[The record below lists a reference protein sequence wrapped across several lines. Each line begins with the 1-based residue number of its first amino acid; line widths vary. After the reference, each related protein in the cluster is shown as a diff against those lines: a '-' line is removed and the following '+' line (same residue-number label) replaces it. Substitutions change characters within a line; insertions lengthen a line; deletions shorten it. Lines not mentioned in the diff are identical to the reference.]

1 MFVDEFGDS
10 VLISH
15 NLIAFLV
22 VSVQLAVLVLFYSVS
37 IFIVSNE
44 HAPWDYCHQ
53 KAILVISSDASKGVF
68 LYSEA
73 KLIIS
78 LDLSGLWILLK
89 SEAIFGVINFI
100 LSMLVF
106 ADIVTLLVNKSL
118 LSIELDDL
126 IAIFVVFVNAAFLVF
141 FADVAI
147 FVNVL
152 LVRRVS
158 NYSEPMLVIVPG
170 LSILLPDFI
179 ASLVV
184 RFAIDKLSSLTVV
197 DHMLPIYDPHLVA
210 ILIIAGVLAILI
222 NLDAVSVLV
231 VEDSIVKSI
240 MLDLVAVAI
249 VFYRLP

>member
-1 MFVDEFGDS
+1 
-10 VLISH
+10 
-15 NLIAFLV
+15 
-22 VSVQLAVLVLFYSVS
+22 
-37 IFIVSNE
+37 
-44 HAPWDYCHQ
+44 
-53 KAILVISSDASKGVF
+53 
-68 LYSEA
+68 
-73 KLIIS
+73 
-78 LDLSGLWILLK
+78 
-89 SEAIFGVINFI
+89 
-100 LSMLVF
+100 MLVF